1 MIGVILQARMGSSR
15 LPGKVLKEI
24 NGMTS
29 IEFQINRIKKA
40 KNINKIILAT
50 TTESVD
56 DPIEKLCQKHDILFF
71 RGSEQDVLARYYDC
85 AKAHE
90 LSSIVRLTAD
100 CPLVDPS
107 VIDLVITSYLEKN
120 VDYCSNTVPPETS
133 KWPDGSDVEV
143 FSFEILE
150 LAYKNAS
157 EEADREHVTFYFW
170 KKNFDKFN
178 TYQLPNHKNWA
189 NYRFT
194 VDHPEDYDAVR
205 LIVDQFY
212 QNNQPNF
219 DTRDIINF
227 LDSQPE
233 IKALNNKFSFG
244 EGWKE

>member
-71 RGSEQDVLARYYDC
+71 RGSEKDVLARYYDC

-133 KWPDGSDVEV
+133 KWPDGSDVEI

-150 LAYKNAS
+150 LAHKNAS
-157 EEADREHVTFYFW
+157 EAADREHVTFYFW

-178 TYQLPNHKNWA
+178 TYQLSNNKNWS

-219 DTRDIINF
+219 DTKDIINF